1 MLLLEISN
9 INNCSSVGYQN
20 EVTGNSTTPLNP
32 TPIILTIT
40 KKSPSVEHKP
50 ACSAASLTPVG
61 GSKSPMPNCTA
72 TFQPCQTRMD
82 SKGMVLLAIAT
93 ITEIAS
99 KPACPVEA
107 KLQTLTAVQCSH
119 PVSTMYRASDI
130 SRGRGPAKFRLFSEI
145 LRNSQKNAK
154 YRKIR

>member
-1 MLLLEISN
+1 
-9 INNCSSVGYQN
+9 
-20 EVTGNSTTPLNP
+20 
-32 TPIILTIT
+32 
-40 KKSPSVEHKP
+40 
-50 ACSAASLTPVG
+50 
-61 GSKSPMPNCTA
+61 MPNCTA
-72 TFQPCQTRMD
+72 TIQPCQTGMD

-107 KLQTLTAVQCSH
+107 KLQTLTAVQCSR

-145 LRNSQKNAK
+145 LRNSQKKREIPRNPLEIFPNTCRQNICNT
-154 YRKIR
+154 YLGY